1 VLSVCQDPR
10 VHAFRLNGSLVL
22 EIDLRGDARAS
33 GLRIHDRLHRRR
45 DLPERR
51 RGGDDGLRAA
61 LRRRATGESVSLMQH
76 SGNGTVWFAKEA
88 MDILGQ
94 PDRTH
99 LKGVIQA
106 RLAQQQGR

>member
-1 VLSVCQDPR
+1 MLSVCQDPR

-22 EIDLRGDARAS
+22 EIDLRGDARAYD
-33 GLRIHDRLHRRR
+33 LWIHDRLHRRR
-45 DLPERR
+45 DFPERR
-51 RGGDDGLRAA
+51 RG
-61 LRRRATGESVSLMQH
+61 E
-76 SGNGTVWFAKEA
+76 
-88 MDILGQ
+88 ILGQ